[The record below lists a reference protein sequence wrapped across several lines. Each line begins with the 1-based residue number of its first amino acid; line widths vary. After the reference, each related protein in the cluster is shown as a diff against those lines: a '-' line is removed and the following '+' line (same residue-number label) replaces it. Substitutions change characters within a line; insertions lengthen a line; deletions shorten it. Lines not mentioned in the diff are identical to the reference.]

1 MSRRTI
7 SREMKKTSK
16 SIHMEEW
23 IWELS
28 GHIQP
33 CRSGAIKE
41 LFLDRIRTEL
51 VKEGLID
58 EDAVITKKHG
68 ELFAVLMEKRAKSCG

>member
-1 MSRRTI
+1 MTRRKI

-28 GHIQP
+28 AHIQP

-41 LFLDRIRTEL
+41 LFFDRIRTEL
-51 VKEGLID
+51 LKEGLI
-58 EDAVITKKHG
+58 EKDAEITKEHG
-68 ELFAVLMEKRAKSCG
+68 ELFAILMEKRAKSCG